1 MKLER
6 LEVTGFGRLRQRRFD
21 FGERITVVLGPNES
35 GKSTLH
41 RAIRAALYG
50 LEAGG
55 PGHPRDR
62 SDWARWLPWTSG
74 RFGLT
79 LTYRLDGG
87 RRLRVAQ
94 TFDRD
99 RVQAQVQEL
108 GGGDVTQQ
116 FRVGRTVCPGRFHL
130 GVDEAVFCAAAWLG
144 EEGLQLSS
152 IDAAPQQAGHLR
164 EALERLVDAGA
175 EGTTA
180 AEATKKL
187 ADALQRVGSE
197 RRLTSPLGVAI
208 AQARRLEGEIEAA
221 ERRLASFAGEEA
233 LLREL
238 EVEARLAAQRSLAAQ
253 RDWIRGRI
261 AQLDAQEA
269 EMRGAAGE
277 AAELSRALEAE
288 AAYAAFPAG
297 NEAAVIALGGELH
310 QAARS
315 AAEAEARWTA
325 VQEPLAA
332 LRRRRAEIAA
342 GLQAMPASSPIG
354 ERETAAAS
362 ALRRRVEVSAAI
374 AHRDEEMAAT
384 ARGEALRREIA
395 VTGLG
400 GVDPGELEAVVPL
413 VTRARTAGVRARGA
427 VGVLAAVAVLGG
439 AATGALAATGR
450 HGPALLL
457 GSGCLLVVAALASFA
472 VFTFRIRS
480 RARFELAGRL
490 PGMDL
495 STASLERL
503 EASLPAA
510 RSLHAE
516 SRQQATLVEVHR
528 AEQMRARGELEAAVD
543 SCLAL
548 ARQAGLSAPARP
560 PAGCRVEVL
569 LETAAAALATVDEAA
584 RLHARHREL
593 EMEDAH
599 LAVRETQYNEMG
611 QEAGRDGAAARA
623 VEGRIRVATAAAGLD
638 AGLAPLEVVAAFRD
652 ACGHRHEYDRLAAA
666 LAEARRRQR
675 LGGSDIETLTHQR
688 TELGADLRRRGGDP
702 EETPVDITTDAA
714 GLARLEREAMAAQER
729 AASAASA
736 IQSLGARI
744 EGLTGSLPSLADLED
759 ERLTVTAAR
768 DRALHQQE
776 ALQRAI
782 VMIETAGRDVHGR
795 LAPRLAASV
804 SERLALLT
812 GDHYSE
818 ANVDMDHFAIAL
830 TSADRDQLV
839 PLDLVSHGTRDQV
852 ALLLRL
858 ALCEVLGD
866 AGESMPLL
874 LDEPLASAD
883 PRRGRGLLEFL
894 AQLSATNQVVVTT
907 SDPGIAATLVGLGDP
922 GSTAIIDLG
931 TGGEESSPDVAAPAD
946 PVGKVPVR
954 APRPPARGLR
964 GRPPER

>member
-1 MKLER
+1 VRLER

-21 FGERITVVLGPNES
+21 FGERITVVLGANES

-55 PGHPRDR
+55 PGRPRDR
-62 SDWARWLPWTSG
+62 SDWARWLPWASG

-87 RRLRVAQ
+87 QRLRVAQ

-108 GGGDVTQQ
+108 GGSDVTQQ

-144 EEGLQLSS
+144 EEGLQLAS
-152 IDAAPQQAGHLR
+152 IEAAPQQAGRLR
-164 EALERLVDAGA
+164 EALERLIDAGA
-175 EGTTA
+175 EGITA

-197 RRLTSPLGVAI
+197 RRVTSPLGVAI
-208 AQARRLEGEIEAA
+208 SQARRLEAEIEAA

-233 LLREL
+233 RLREL
-238 EVEARLAAQRSLAAQ
+238 EGEARLAAETAVAAQ

-261 AQLDAQEA
+261 AGLDAQET
-269 EMRGAAGE
+269 EMRSASDE

-288 AAYAAFPAG
+288 AAYAGFPAES
-297 NEAAVIALGGELH
+297 EAAVIALGGELH
-310 QAARS
+310 QAARG
-315 AAEAEARWTA
+315 AAEAEARWIA
-325 VQEPLAA
+325 VQEPLGT
-332 LRRRRAEIAA
+332 LRRRRAEISA
-342 GLQAMPASSPIG
+342 GFQVMPGSSPIG

-400 GVDPGELEAVVPL
+400 GVDPSELEAVVPL
-413 VTRARTAGVRARGA
+413 VAAARTAGARARGA
-427 VGVLAAVAVLGG
+427 VRGIAAVALAGG
-439 AATGALAATGR
+439 AAAGALAATGR
-450 HGPALLL
+450 DGLAALL
-457 GSGCLLVVAALASFA
+457 GAGCLLVMAALASSGMLA
-472 VFTFRIRS
+472 FRSGR
-480 RARFELAGRL
+480 RAKFELAGRL

-495 STASLERL
+495 GPAGLERL
-503 EASLPAA
+503 RDSLPAA
-510 RSLHAE
+510 RSLHDE
-516 SRQQATLVEVHR
+516 SRQQVALVEVHR
-528 AEQMRARGELEAAVD
+528 AELMRARGELEAAVYG
-543 SCLAL
+543 CLAL
-548 ARQAGLSAPARP
+548 ARESGLSAPARP
-560 PAGCRVEVL
+560 AAGCRVEAL
-569 LETAAAALATVDEAA
+569 LETAAAALATVEEAA
-584 RLHARHREL
+584 RLSVRRREL
-593 EMEDAH
+593 EVEDAR
-599 LAVRETQYNEMG
+599 LTDREDQFAELG
-611 QEAGRDGAAARA
+611 EEAGRSRATAQA
-623 VEGRIRVATAAAGLD
+623 VEGRIGVATATAGLD
-638 AGLAPLEVVAAFRD
+638 RGLSPLEAVAAFRD
-652 ACGHRHEYDRLAAA
+652 ASGHRREHDRLAGG

-675 LGGSDIETLTHQR
+675 LGGSDLQTLIRRR
-688 TELGADLRRRGGDP
+688 TELADDLRRRGGEP
-702 EETPVDITTDAA
+702 EKAAGDVPTDAA
-714 GLARLEREAMAAQER
+714 GLARLEREAEAAQER
-729 AASAASA
+729 ASVATTA
-736 IQSLGARI
+736 IQTLGARL

-776 ALQRAI
+776 ALQRA
-782 VMIETAGRDVHGR
+782 VAMIETAGRDVHGR

-830 TSADRDQLV
+830 ASADRDQLV
-839 PLDLVSHGTRDQV
+839 SLDLVSHGTRDQV

-907 SDPGIAATLVGLGDP
+907 SDPSIAATLVSLGDP
-922 GSTAIIDLG
+922 QSTAVIDLG
-931 TGGEESSPDVAAPAD
+931 SGGDEAVSDLSAAAD
-946 PVGKVPVR
+946 PVR
-954 APRPPARGLR
+954 ARRPPARGIR
-964 GRPPER
+964 GR

>member
-1 MKLER
+1 MRLER

-99 RVQAQVQEL
+99 RVHAQVQEL
-108 GGGDVTQQ
+108 GGGDITQQ

-144 EEGLQLSS
+144 EDGLQLSS
-152 IDAAPQQAGHLR
+152 ADAAPQQAGHLR

-180 AEATKKL
+180 AEATTRL
-187 ADALQRVGSE
+187 AEALQRVGTE
-197 RRLTSPLGVAI
+197 RRVTSPLGVAI
-208 AQARRLEGEIEAA
+208 AQARRLEREMEAA
-221 ERRLASFAGEEA
+221 QDRIASFAVEEA
-233 LLREL
+233 RLREL
-238 EVEARLAAQRSLAAQ
+238 EQEARLATEAAVAAQ
-253 RDWIRGRI
+253 RAWIRGRI
-261 AQLDAQEA
+261 AQLDAQTE
-269 EMRGAAGE
+269 ELRLAAGE

-288 AAYAAFPAG
+288 AAYASFPVQ
-297 NEAAVIALGGELH
+297 NEAAVIALGGELN
-310 QAARS
+310 QAARA
-315 AAEAEARWTA
+315 AAEAEARWSV
-325 VQEPLAA
+325 VQEPLGA
-332 LRRRRAEIAA
+332 LRRRRAEISA
-342 GLQAMPASSPIG
+342 GLQAMPESSPIG
-354 ERETAAAS
+354 ERETVAAI

-374 AHRDEEMAAT
+374 AHRDEEVAAT

-400 GVDPGELEAVVPL
+400 GVDPSQLEAVVPM
-413 VTRARTAGVRARGA
+413 VAAARTAAARVRGA
-427 VGVLAAVAVLGG
+427 VWGLAAVTALGG
-439 AATGALAATGR
+439 GASGVVAATGR
-450 HGPALLL
+450 HGPAALL
-457 GSGCLLVVAALASFA
+457 GAGCLLVVAALAVVGILA
-472 VFTFRIRS
+472 FRSGS

-490 PGMDL
+490 PGLDL
-495 STASLERL
+495 GTAGLERL
-503 EASLPAA
+503 AATLPAA
-510 RSLHAE
+510 RNLHEE
-516 SRQQATLVEVHR
+516 SRQQAALVEVHR
-528 AEQMRARGELEAAVD
+528 AEQMRARGELEAAVE

-548 ARQAGLSAPARP
+548 ARESGLSAPTRP
-560 PAGCRVEVL
+560 PAGCRVEML
-569 LETAAAALATVDEAA
+569 LTTAAAALATVDAAAKLSLRRRELVLEDA
-584 RLHARHREL
+584 RLAE
-593 EMEDAH
+593 
-599 LAVRETQYNEMG
+599 RETQYAELG
-611 QEAGRDGAAARA
+611 EEAGRSRA
-623 VEGRIRVATAAAGLD
+623 TAEGVEERIRVATAAAGLD
-638 AGLAPLEVVAAFRD
+638 AGLAPLAAVSAFREGC
-652 ACGHRHEYDRLAAA
+652 AHRYEHDRLAAR

-675 LGGSDIETLTHQR
+675 TGGSDIEALANRR
-688 TELGADLRRRGGDP
+688 TELGDDLRRRGGDP
-702 EETPVDITTDAA
+702 DAA
-714 GLARLEREAMAAQER
+714 SGDVSSDAASLARLEREAVVAQER
-729 AASAASA
+729 AARATAA
-736 IQSLGARI
+736 IQGLRARLD
-744 EGLTGSLPSLADLED
+744 GLAGSLPSLADLED

-782 VMIETAGRDVHGR
+782 AMIETAGRDVHGR

-830 TSADRDQLV
+830 ASPDRDQLV
-839 PLDLVSHGTRDQV
+839 SLDLVSHGTRDQV

-858 ALCEVLGD
+858 ALCDVLGD
-866 AGESMPLL
+866 AGESVPLL

-894 AQLSATNQVVVTT
+894 AQLSATNQLVVTT
-907 SDPGIAATLVGLGDP
+907 SDPGIAATLVSLGDP
-922 GSTAIIDLG
+922 ATTEVIDLG
-931 TGGEESSPDVAAPAD
+931 SDGQENETELSEPD
-946 PVGKVPVR
+946 KVPAGTVLKKGVR

-964 GRPPER
+964 GR

>member
-1 MKLER
+1 
-6 LEVTGFGRLRQRRFD
+6 
-21 FGERITVVLGPNES
+21 
-35 GKSTLH
+35 
-41 RAIRAALYG
+41 
-50 LEAGG
+50 
-55 PGHPRDR
+55 
-62 SDWARWLPWTSG
+62 
-74 RFGLT
+74 
-79 LTYRLDGG
+79 
-87 RRLRVAQ
+87 VAQ

-99 RVQAQVQEL
+99 RVRAQVQEL

-152 IDAAPQQAGHLR
+152 TEAAPQQAGRLR
-164 EALERLVDAGA
+164 EALERLIDAGA

-197 RRLTSPLGVAI
+197 RRVTSPLGVAI

-233 LLREL
+233 RLREL
-238 EVEARLAAQRSLAAQ
+238 ELEARLSAETAVAAQS
-253 RDWIRGRI
+253 DWIRGRL
-261 AQLDAQEA
+261 AQLDALEA
-269 EMRGAAGE
+269 GMLMATDE

-288 AAYAAFPAG
+288 AAYAAFPAES
-297 NEAAVIALGGELH
+297 EAAVSALGGELH
-310 QAARS
+310 QAARA
-315 AAEAEARWTA
+315 AAEAEVRWTA
-325 VQEPLAA
+325 VQEPLGA
-332 LRRRRAEIAA
+332 LRRRRAEISA
-342 GLQAMPASSPIG
+342 GLQAMLESRAIG

-362 ALRRRVEVSAAI
+362 TLRRRVEVSAAI

-400 GVDPGELEAVVPL
+400 GVDPGELEAVAPL
-413 VTRARTAGVRARGA
+413 VTTARTAGARARGA
-427 VGVLAAVAVLGG
+427 VGVLATVAVLGV

-450 HGPALLL
+450 HEPAALL
-457 GSGCLLVVAALASFA
+457 GAGCLLVVAALASFA
-472 VFTFRIRS
+472 IFAFHSGS
-480 RARFELAGRL
+480 RARSELAGRL

-495 STASLERL
+495 SPAGLERL

-516 SRQQATLVEVHR
+516 SRQQAALVEVHR

-548 ARQAGLSAPARP
+548 ARESGLSAPARP

-569 LETAAAALATVDEAA
+569 LETAAAALATVEEGA
-584 RLHARHREL
+584 RLSVRRREL
-593 EMEDAH
+593 EVEDAR
-599 LAVRETQYNEMG
+599 LTDREAQFAELG
-611 QEAGRDGAAARA
+611 EEAGRSRATAQA
-623 VEGRIRVATAAAGLD
+623 VEGRIRVATATAGLD
-638 AGLAPLEVVAAFRD
+638 TGLPPLEAVAAFRD
-652 ACGHRHEYDRLAAA
+652 ASGHRREHDRLAGG

-675 LGGSDIETLTHQR
+675 LGGSDLQTLTRRR
-688 TELGADLRRRGGDP
+688 TELADDLRRRGGELEKAAGDVP
-702 EETPVDITTDAA
+702 TDAA
-714 GLARLEREAMAAQER
+714 GLARLEREAEAAQER
-729 AASAASA
+729 AAVATTA
-736 IQSLGARI
+736 IQTLGARL

-759 ERLTVTAAR
+759 ERLTVTGAR

-782 VMIETAGRDVHGR
+782 AMIETAGRDVHGR

-830 TSADRDQLV
+830 ASADRDQLV
-839 PLDLVSHGTRDQV
+839 SLDLVSHGTRDQV

-907 SDPGIAATLVGLGDP
+907 SDPSLAAALVSLGDP
-922 GSTAIIDLG
+922 QSTAVIDLG
-931 TGGEESSPDVAAPAD
+931 TGGDEAVSDLSAAAD
-946 PVGKVPVR
+946 PVGGVLTSAVR
-954 APRPPARGLR
+954 ARRPPARGLR
-964 GRPPER
+964 GR